1 MIDTLRD
8 FVTLA
13 DELGIDYMVTGSFAM
28 SAYGEIRFTRDIDIV
43 IKIAEKDVDDF
54 CRKFEP
60 DHYISDRSV
69 RDAVER
75 RSMFNIISNAH
86 GGKIDCIV
94 LKNTEFAKESFA
106 RRYEE
111 SVAGVKF
118 WTTTREDLIIAKL
131 QWAKETLSEMQIR
144 DIANLTES
152 EYDANY
158 ISTWIRNLGLH
169 EIWGEVESWKIRHQK
184 QDR

>member
-8 FVTLA
+8 FVTRA
-13 DELGIDYMVTGSFAM
+13 EELGIEYMVTGSFAM

-43 IKIAEKDVDDF
+43 IKISDNDIEGF

-94 LKNTEFAKESFA
+94 LKNTEFEKESFA
-106 RRYEE
+106 RRYKEA
-111 SVAGVKF
+111 VAGVKF
-118 WTTTREDLIIAKL
+118 WTTTREDLIVAKL
-131 QWAKETLSEMQIR
+131 QWAKDTFSEMQIR
-144 DIANLTES
+144 DVVNLTES
-152 EYDANY
+152 EYDADHV
-158 ISTWIRNLGLH
+158 SAWIEKLGLH
-169 EIWGEVESWKIRHQK
+169 EIWGEVESWKIRRQK
-184 QDR
+184 QGQ